1 MPGPLLYGATSTGG
15 ELRPWFNWHDEY
27 GRKFEGDFNA
37 WELVPPCVREEIEIK
52 AHRAYYSEYDRM
64 CGLGPK
70 MPQNPEDA
78 GHEAASKV
86 RNSMRYIWML
96 ESLDDIV
103 GMV

>member
-1 MPGPLLYGATSTGG
+1 
-15 ELRPWFNWHDEY
+15 
-27 GRKFEGDFNA
+27 
-37 WELVPPCVREEIEIK
+37 
-52 AHRAYYSEYDRM
+52 M